1 MFYVTSFYDIKI
13 HDGWLHKILIVLFWK
28 LHKRGPLA
36 AVQQEQS
43 IVSRYGKAI
52 ILSAQ
57 LKMSGLL
64 EKNRDFYSLEHRT

>member
-52 ILSAQ
+52 IL
-57 LKMSGLL
+57 LKMLNWKWVDCL
-64 EKNRDFYSLEHRT
+64 KRIVTFIR